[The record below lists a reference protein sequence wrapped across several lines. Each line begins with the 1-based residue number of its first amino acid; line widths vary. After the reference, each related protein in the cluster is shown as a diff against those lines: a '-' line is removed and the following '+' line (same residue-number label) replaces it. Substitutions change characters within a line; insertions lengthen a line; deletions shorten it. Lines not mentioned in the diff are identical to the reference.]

1 MQWYKS
7 VNFGTLL
14 FTEMCSGTN
23 PSTLGP
29 FSSYLLLSSL
39 ELSDTKVYEPS
50 IRARL
55 QEATIDEIIENS
67 RKEME
72 HETASVAE
80 EKQQERAAAAAPPAA
95 EDEDSEA
102 SSLSSSN
109 REELDKLVKGMADS
123 GAPAAGG
130 GSKSAK
136 DNMRSIAQ
144 EWTVA
149 GAGEAGKNRNI
160 QSRTVKIDGHDVLR
174 SHTHT
179 LSLSRT
185 HTHTLSH
192 THKIS
197 LSHTHTISLSLSH
210 TISLCLSHTHSL

>member
-1 MQWYKS
+1 
-7 VNFGTLL
+7 
-14 FTEMCSGTN
+14 
-23 PSTLGP
+23 
-29 FSSYLLLSSL
+29 
-39 ELSDTKVYEPS
+39 
-50 IRARL
+50 
-55 QEATIDEIIENS
+55 
-67 RKEME
+67 ME

-80 EKQQERAAAAAPPAA
+80 EKQAERAAAAAPPAA

-109 REELDKLVKGMADS
+109 RAELDTLVKGMADS

-174 SHTHT
+174 WSVEEEEKAE
-179 LSLSRT
+179 RT
-185 HTHTLSH
+185 QRKASEMAAGIREE
-192 THKIS
+192 KAANK
-197 LSHTHTISLSLSH
+197 
-210 TISLCLSHTHSL
+210 